1 MRLSVLLAAIT
12 LSGTP
17 AFAQTGATPVDGDWI
32 GKGSFQMG
40 GDILACTE
48 VKMKFVGTAVT
59 FGVRDAS
66 FACESF
72 KQAFPMNDDFEVK
85 ANDDV
90 YYKGTK
96 IGAVTGTRLTVLVPG
111 KDEVGTEFT
120 LRREGDFLY
129 YNEVSRAPGQP
140 PVFGMVAIMHRDPAA
155 GASQH

>member
-1 MRLSVLLAAIT
+1 MKLSILLAAIG
-12 LSGTP
+12 LAATP
-17 AFAQTGATPVDGDWI
+17 AFAQTGAAPVDGDWI

-40 GDILACTE
+40 ADILACTE
-48 VKMKFVGTAVT
+48 VKMKFVGTSVI

-72 KQAFPMNDDFEVK
+72 KQAFPMNDDFEVR

-90 YYKGTK
+90 FYKGTK
-96 IGAVTGTRLTVLVPG
+96 IGAVTGNKLTVLVPG

-140 PVFGMVAIMHRDPAA
+140 PVFGMVAIMQKDPNA
-155 GASQH
+155 GTSQH

>member
-1 MRLSVLLAAIT
+1 MKLNVLLAAIS
-12 LSGTP
+12 LAATP
-17 AFAQTGATPVDGDWI
+17 ALAQTGASPVDGDWI
-32 GKGSFQMG
+32 GKGSFQIG

-48 VKMKFVGTAVT
+48 IKMKFVGTPAI

-72 KQAFPMNDDFEVK
+72 KQAFPMNDDFEVRPG
-85 ANDDV
+85 DDV
-90 YYKGTK
+90 YFKGAR
-96 IGAVTGTRLTVLVPG
+96 IGSVTATGLTVLVPG
-111 KDEVGTEFT
+111 KDQVGTEFT

-140 PVFGMVAIMHRDPAA
+140 PVFGMAAIMRKDPNA

>member
-1 MRLSVLLAAIT
+1 M
-12 LSGTP
+12 
-17 AFAQTGATPVDGDWI
+17 GA
-32 GKGSFQMG
+32 
-40 GDILACTE
+40 DILACTE
-48 VKMKFVGTAVT
+48 VKMKFVGTSAI

-72 KQAFPMNDDFEVK
+72 KQAFPMNDDFEVTG
-85 ANDDV
+85 NDDV

-96 IGAVTGTRLTVLVPG
+96 IGAITGTRLTVLVPG

-140 PVFGMVAIMHRDPAA
+140 PVFGMVAILQKDPNAVA
-155 GASQH
+155 PQH

>member
-1 MRLSVLLAAIT
+1 MRLSVLLAAISLT
-12 LSGTP
+12 GTP
-17 AFAQTGATPVDGDWI
+17 AFAQTGAAPVDGDWI

-48 VKMKFVGTAVT
+48 VKMRFVGTPAI

-72 KQAFPMNDDFEVK
+72 NQAFPMNDDFEVRP
-85 ANDDV
+85 NDDV
-90 YYKGTK
+90 YYKGAR

-140 PVFGMVAIMHRDPAA
+140 PVFGMVAIMRKDPAA
-155 GASQH
+155 GAAQH

>member
-1 MRLSVLLAAIT
+1 MKLSFLFVAI
-12 LSGTP
+12 SVACGP
-17 AFAQTGATPVDGDWI
+17 AFAQGGASQVDGDWI

-40 GDILACTE
+40 ADILACSE
-48 VKMKFVGTAVT
+48 VKMRFAGTPVL

-85 ANDDV
+85 ANNDV
-90 YYKGTK
+90 FHAGAK
-96 IGAVTGTRLTVLVPG
+96 IGAIAGNKLTVLVPG

-140 PVFGMVAIMHRDPAA
+140 PVFGMVAIMQKDPNA
-155 GASQH
+155 GSAH

>member
-1 MRLSVLLAAIT
+1 MKLGILLAAMS
-12 LSGTP
+12 LASVS

-40 GDILACTE
+40 ADILGCTE
-48 VKMKFVGTAVT
+48 VKMKFVGNPAI

-72 KQAFPMNDDFEVK
+72 KQAFPMNDDFEVRP
-85 ANDDV
+85 NDDV
-90 YYKGTK
+90 YYKGSK
-96 IGAVTGTRLTVLVPG
+96 IGAVSGTGLTVLVPG
-111 KDEVGTEFT
+111 KDAVGTEFT

-140 PVFGMVAIMHRDPAA
+140 PVFGMVAIMQKDPNAA
-155 GASQH
+155 ASQH

>member
-1 MRLSVLLAAIT
+1 MKLSILFAAIG
-12 LSGTP
+12 LAGTP

-40 GDILACTE
+40 ADILTCTE
-48 VKMKFVGTAVT
+48 VKMKFVGNAST

-72 KQAFPMNDDFEVK
+72 RQAFPMNDDFEVRP
-85 ANDDV
+85 NDEV
-90 YYKGTK
+90 YYKGAK
-96 IGAVTGTRLTVLVPG
+96 IGAVAGTKLTVLVPG
-111 KDEVGTEFT
+111 KDAVGTEFT

-140 PVFGMVAIMHRDPAA
+140 PVFGMVAIMQKDPNA
-155 GASQH
+155 GTSH